1 MVESGIESPLLRGVV
16 YASLAVLSL
25 SMLVAFAR
33 VLKGP
38 SLSDRVVA
46 IDFASY
52 VTMGFLGTY
61 AVLSGREAYI
71 DAALV
76 LGLLAFIGTIALARY
91 IEGRSEAE
99 QHASAYRQGEYHAGK
114 HVGGVRVRDAGQP
127 DQQVHGGEHTKR
139 ARRRAQAS
147 GAQASGAQA
156 SEDAGGDDDAGEG
169 DGPTDGVR
177 ADRGEAP
184 RDDD

>member
-61 AVLSGREAYI
+61 AILSGREAYI

-147 GAQASGAQA
+147 GAQAS
-156 SEDAGGDDDAGEG
+156 EDASADDDAGEG
-169 DGPTDGVR
+169 DGPTDGGR